1 MPDPIITPVRFCDST
16 SSGFQPESS
25 TANCAATYAKLNKTI
40 LTALFARFNE
50 IIHIQAASRIRARH
64 LSGYLAGDIINFEIG
79 DAGNPA
85 FSCQDL

>member
-1 MPDPIITPVRFCDST
+1 MRLGSVRV
-16 SSGFQPESS
+16 SSGFL
-25 TANCAATYAKLNKTI
+25 AGAI